1 MAKLKI
7 EYVPIEK
14 LKPFLGNPRKND
26 ESVDAIVKSIE
37 AFGYTNPV
45 LVRRANNEIIA
56 GHTRIKA
63 LQKIGAKE
71 APVIYLDLDE
81 ASAHTYAVF
90 DNKSVELADWDMP
103 KLADL
108 FVDLDQLNVDMDLTG
123 FSADEIDLIAPS
135 TFEPQAEEETQLSE
149 NSLYMTFVVTPEQRE
164 EIEGILSQQIGNNAT
179 EQLLCVIR
187 QYNTDVQ
194 HS

>member
-1 MAKLKI
+1 MPKLKI

-26 ESVDAIVKSIE
+26 ESVNAVVKSIE

-45 LVRRANNEIIA
+45 LVRRATNEIIA

-108 FVDLDQLNVDMDLTG
+108 FVDLDQLNVDMNLTG

-135 TFEPQAEEETQLSE
+135 TFEPVPENEQSRLDQKNPVKCPECGCEFVPQGRTGGIDGKQADA
-149 NSLYMTFVVTPEQRE
+149 
-164 EIEGILSQQIGNNAT
+164 G
-179 EQLLCVIR
+179 
-187 QYNTDVQ
+187 
-194 HS
+194 